1 MYLIDLVYKTIL
13 SIANSDLRGNIKPS
27 EIRLL
32 INTTVEEVY
41 EGYFYELNRIQNRSN
56 KGLIESGIGNLPE
69 RIREKL
75 NYYKEEKE
83 LSIKDNQVVLPSDL
97 RYLESVFLDDN
108 EVELFKNRSSFNI
121 NKSLA
126 RKSYPIGYKSNGDN
140 IICYPIGYKIA
151 TINYLRKIKVPNWTY
166 VMVRGAEVFN
176 PSASDFQDLDI
187 HSSELYNV
195 IIKTLQKVGINL
207 KEQDLQQVMAQ
218 QQNIEFNQEIQS

>member
-13 SIANSDLRGNIKPS
+13 SIANSDVRGNIKPS

-56 KGLIESGIGNLPE
+56 KGLIESGLGNLAE

-75 NYYKEEKE
+75 DFYKEEKE
-83 LSIKDNQVVLPSDL
+83 LSIKDNQVILPSDL

-126 RKSYPIGYKSNGDN
+126 RKSYPIGYKNSSDN

-207 KEQDLQQVMAQ
+207 KEQDLQQIMAQ